1 MSHEKELKRLA
12 DEDFNHSIPNQTSVS
27 GDIKPKSDLVLVNGD
42 VSEPDYMSDLVLVN
56 GDVSEPEADYMS
68 EWHCHSST
76 VNNPPNQMARNQ
88 LIVVSVLCFLFM
100 VGETVGGVL
109 SNSLALFTDVLHLAS
124 DLISFVISL
133 IAIHL
138 AKKSATEKMSFGY
151 YRTEVVGALISVFF
165 IWAVTGVLMY
175 IAVERILEEHYKEVK
190 PKEMLITATLGVI
203 FNIVMA
209 IVLQSDLCFSR
220 SASRPMFGHG
230 HGHSHASYGSHDN
243 HGDKNG
249 TQKKPPKPN
258 KNGYEPF
265 PSEKDNLQLS
275 SGNVDEASQ
284 TEAADDTKKPR
295 FKNINVRAAFIH
307 VLGDILQSLG
317 VLLASL
323 IILLKP
329 DDKYK
334 LADPI
339 CTFLFSILVL
349 FTTVNVMRDTMRI
362 ILEGVPKDVSYCELR
377 KRLQT
382 IPGVAAVHSLTI
394 WCLTLD
400 KNALSVHLAIDDAAS
415 HQRVL
420 TEASQMLKEHYNFL
434 NTTIQV
440 EYYRPAIMT
449 SCTSCQD
456 LKN

>member
-1 MSHEKELKRLA
+1 MSLGKELKRLA
-12 DEDFNHSIPNQTSVS
+12 DEDITHSIPDQTSVS

-42 VSEPDYMSDLVLVN
+42 VSEP
-56 GDVSEPEADYMS
+56 DYMS

-151 YRTEVVGALISVFF
+151 YRTEVVGPLISVFF

-190 PKEMLITATLGVI
+190 PKEMLITATLGVV

-243 HGDKNG
+243 HHGDKNG

-275 SGNVDEASQ
+275 GGNVDEASQ

-295 FKNINVRAAFIH
+295 LKNINVRAAFIH

-400 KNALSVHLAIDDAAS
+400 KNALSVHLAIDNAAS

-420 TEASQMLKEHYNFL
+420 TEASQTLKEHYNFL

-440 EYYRPAIMT
+440 EYYTPAIMT